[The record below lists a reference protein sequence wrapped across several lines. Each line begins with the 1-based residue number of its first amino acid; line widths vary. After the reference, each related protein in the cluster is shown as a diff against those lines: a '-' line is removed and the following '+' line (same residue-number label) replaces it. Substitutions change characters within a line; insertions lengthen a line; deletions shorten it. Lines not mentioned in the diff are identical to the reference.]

1 MVVIGFAA
9 GRIPTIQA
17 NYLLVKNIEVSG
29 LQVSDYRKRMPGQ
42 MAACFAE
49 IFGLYDAGKIK
60 PAPTT
65 VEPIADF
72 ALALADI
79 RDRRARG
86 RIVLTQGKD
95 EAGG

>member
-1 MVVIGFAA
+1 VVIGFAA
-9 GRIPTIQA
+9 GRIPTVRA

-42 MAACFAE
+42 MRACFQE

-65 VEPIADF
+65 ILPIAQF
-72 ALALADI
+72 ATALGDI
-79 RDRRARG
+79 RDRRTRG
-86 RIVLTQGKD
+86 RIVLSQGKD
-95 EAGG
+95 